1 VLLPKEVNVPKK
13 VNAFS
18 LMPQHL
24 VAATKVS
31 LIDINQSKRTPM
43 TMEPVTCSGLRK
55 CRNSKMGHTFLS
67 RYGGIGEIQR
77 TRGHPSVIPKKALPR
92 LLLCCGICAKPL
104 HVTGSIVTGV
114 RLL

>member
-1 VLLPKEVNVPKK
+1 MLLPKEVNVPKK

-43 TMEPVTCSGLRK
+43 TMEARDMQRSAQMLQQQNGTY
-55 CRNSKMGHTFLS
+55 LS
-67 RYGGIGEIQR
+67 RRLRVRHERREERRGGGEA
-77 TRGHPSVIPKKALPR
+77 TSK
-92 LLLCCGICAKPL
+92 
-104 HVTGSIVTGV
+104 
-114 RLL
+114 